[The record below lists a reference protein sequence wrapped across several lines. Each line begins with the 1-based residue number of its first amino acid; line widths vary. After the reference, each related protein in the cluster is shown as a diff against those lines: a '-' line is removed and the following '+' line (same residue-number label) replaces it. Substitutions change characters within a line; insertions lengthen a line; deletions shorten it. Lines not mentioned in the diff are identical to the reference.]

1 MDLKIVEERKN
12 PLLKRT
18 EYRFEMSHPTASTPK
33 RDEVRQVLATQLK
46 VPKERIIVERMHAKF
61 GTPMSV
67 GEASAYTTKDAAL
80 ATEREHILIR
90 NGLKEKAVPATPGAT
105 PEAPAAPAPAAAP
118 AESPPAEKAPAE
130 KHAKAE
136 KAEKPEKAEKAEAPS
151 APTKPEKHAKGEKA
165 EKAEK
170 TDAPAK
176 GEKPAKAEKSPAKG
190 E

>member
-18 EYRFEMSHPTASTPK
+18 EYRFEMSHPAASTPK

-67 GEASAYTTKDAAL
+67 GEAAAYATKDAAL

-90 NGLKEKAVPATPGAT
+90 NGLKEKAAPATPGAA
-105 PEAPAAPAPAAAP
+105 PEAPAAPAPA
-118 AESPPAEKAPAE
+118 ESPAAEKAPAE
-130 KHAKAE
+130 KPPKAEKSE
-136 KAEKPEKAEKAEAPS
+136 KAEKPEKADKAEAPS
-151 APTKPEKHAKGEKA
+151 APAKPEKHAKGEKA
-165 EKAEK
+165 EKA
-170 TDAPAK
+170 DAPAK
-176 GEKPAKAEKSPAKG
+176 GEKPAKADKAPAKG

>member
-46 VPKERIIVERMHAKF
+46 VPKDRIVVERMHAKF

-67 GEASAYTTKDAAL
+67 GEAAAYASKDAAL

-90 NGLKEKAVPATPGAT
+90 NGLKEKAVPVAPGTEAETPAEPAKSEAPPPPAKPEKPARAET
-105 PEAPAAPAPAAAP
+105 TEAPAEPKP
-118 AESPPAEKAPAE
+118 EKHVKAEKPDATATPAKPD
-130 KHAKAE
+130 KHAKAG
-136 KAEKPEKAEKAEAPS
+136 KA
-151 APTKPEKHAKGEKA
+151 
-165 EKAEK
+165 
-170 TDAPAK
+170 DK
-176 GEKPAKAEKSPAKG
+176 GEKPATGA
-190 E
+190 